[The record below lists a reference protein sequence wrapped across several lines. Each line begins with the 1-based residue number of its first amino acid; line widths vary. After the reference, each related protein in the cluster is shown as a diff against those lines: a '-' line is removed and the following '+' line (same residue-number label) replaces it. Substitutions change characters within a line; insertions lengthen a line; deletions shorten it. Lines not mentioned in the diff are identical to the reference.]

1 MYMQQRTG
9 SFKEEFSKNTFYR
22 LSSAVASSLLSPL
35 ATTCSVLFP
44 VLVIIPVSCC
54 PHAVNEHTIT
64 TMIIKN
70 NLFFISFFLLSFY
83 IIIRSMMYNC
93 PSLYSAVMSPPILSV
108 STLMKTL
115 LKHLYNSCNLHN
127 YNLWHHSTEHHIK
140 PYLTHML

>member
-1 MYMQQRTG
+1 MNGFTSCNLFC
-9 SFKEEFSKNTFYR
+9 SFASVCSIL
-22 LSSAVASSLLSPL
+22 LSSAVASSLLSL
-35 ATTCSVLFP
+35 LVTTCSVLFP
-44 VLVIIPVSCC
+44 VLVIVPVSCY

-83 IIIRSMMYNC
+83 IIICSMIYNC

-127 YNLWHHSTEHHIK
+127 YNL
-140 PYLTHML
+140 